1 MRVLVS
7 KESVVTRLL
16 GNEIKNL
23 VLSTERLFTRR
34 EEDPINRK
42 ILEGGS
48 SCFQYSDYIPRVVLV
63 PSARIVLVLR
73 SS

>member
-23 VLSTERLFTRR
+23 VLSTERLFTRT

-63 PSARIVLVLR
+63 PSAMIVLG
-73 SS
+73 

>member
-48 SCFQYSDYIPRVVLV
+48 FCFQYSDYIPKVVLV
-63 PSARIVLVLR
+63 P
-73 SS
+73 

>member
-7 KESVVTRLL
+7 KESLVTRLL

-63 PSARIVLVLR
+63 PSAMIVLG
-73 SS
+73 